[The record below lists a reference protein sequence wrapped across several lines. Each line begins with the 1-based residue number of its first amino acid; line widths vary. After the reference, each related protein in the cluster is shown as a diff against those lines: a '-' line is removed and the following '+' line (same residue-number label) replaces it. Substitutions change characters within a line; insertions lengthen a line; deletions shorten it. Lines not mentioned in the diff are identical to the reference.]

1 MKICKL
7 KTCELKIQRA
17 YLIDSLY
24 ISNYCNQTFA
34 MTMNLLLSQMKI
46 LESIK
51 LLALVAIVEEHKTK
65 KKKLKELDIWLQ
77 SFVFDTCA
85 TIAVHLAELV
95 S

>member
-51 LLALVAIVEEHKTK
+51 LLALVAIVEEQTK
-65 KKKLKELDIWLQ
+65 KKMLRELDIWLQ

-85 TIAVHLAELV
+85 IIAVHLAELV